1 MGGCPCDGGVCMEGM
16 CSGGIDNALAERLHA
31 AATVVRQQ
39 CINLTSRKARGL
51 GGVRGPRPDGGDE
64 LGHPCRACVYT
75 IYIYIY
81 VQHIWHQHRYQY
93 IYIYIIILQQSAFDF
108 V

>member
-1 MGGCPCDGGVCMEGM
+1 MEGM

-31 AATVVRQQ
+31 AAATTTVVRQQ
-39 CINLTSRKARGL
+39 CINLTSRKTRGL

-75 IYIYIY
+75 IMYTACIYIVRTPISLYYNDIYIY
-81 VQHIWHQHRYQY
+81 CNNRHLI
-93 IYIYIIILQQSAFDF
+93 SF
-108 V
+108 

>member
-1 MGGCPCDGGVCMEGM
+1 MEGM

-75 IYIYIY
+75 IYIYICTTY
-81 VQHIWHQHRYQY
+81 MAPTPIS